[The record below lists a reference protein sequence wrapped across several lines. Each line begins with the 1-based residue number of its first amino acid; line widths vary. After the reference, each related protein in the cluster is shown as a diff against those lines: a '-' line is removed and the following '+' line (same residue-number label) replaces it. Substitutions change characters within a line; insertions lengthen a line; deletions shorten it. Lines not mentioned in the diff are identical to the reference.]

1 MPCWDDIIPEEDIAI
16 YKAAGYGGKL
26 TAGKRPALL
35 LIDVTYSFVGDKPL
49 AIMDSIKRF
58 PNSCG
63 YEAWQAVEKIKILIH
78 KAREKKT
85 PIFYTSVPRRND
97 GKDLG
102 KWRSKQRRMMEDPS
116 GEKDIGSQIV
126 SEIAPGEN
134 DFVII
139 KSKPS
144 AFFGTPLMSILHE
157 LNIDTLIICGGT
169 TSGCVRATVIDAFS
183 YNFNVLVVEDCTF
196 DRSTLVHKVNHFDMD
211 AKYAN
216 VIKSEEV
223 ISYLDKNAECES
235 R

>member
-1 MPCWDDIIPEEDIAI
+1 MPCWDDIISKEDIAI

-35 LIDVTYSFVGDKPL
+35 VIDVTYSFVGDKPL
-49 AIMDSIKRF
+49 PIMDSIKRF

-63 YEAWQAVEKIKILIH
+63 YEAWQAVEKIKILMR
-78 KAREKKT
+78 KAREKQT

-102 KWRSKQRRMMEDPS
+102 KWKSKQQRMMEDPS

-126 SEIAPGEN
+126 SQIAPDEN
-134 DFVII
+134 DFIII

-157 LNIDTLIICGGT
+157 MNIDTLIVCGGS

-196 DRSTLVHKVNHFDMD
+196 DRSMIVHKVNLFDMD
-211 AKYAN
+211 AKYSN
-216 VIKSEEV
+216 VITVTEAV
-223 ISYLDKNAECES
+223 SYLDKMADYV
-235 R
+235 